1 MLMSTSLGG
10 GVGGGGLF
18 NGMSTFSSSSM
29 LGGPGMTSSSMST
42 RFVNGKKITTK
53 KTMSN
58 GIETVKVYEND
69 NLVSHTVNGEEQLAN
84 GAGHNSSSTSAGV
97 GGHIPTN
104 SRHYVRSQYRRL

>member
-10 GVGGGGLF
+10 GGGGGLF

-53 KTMSN
+53 KTLSN

-84 GAGHNSSSTSAGV
+84 GAGLSSAG
-97 GGHIPTN
+97 GAAHIPTN